1 MRLREKLAIL
11 CAKSISM
18 LIRGLTRRDG
28 STIPGYAAGLID
40 PNILPFMAKKVRCG
54 IIAVMGTNGKTT
66 TTGILCHV
74 LRSEGKKVLTNRT
87 GANML
92 NGVISAFVL
101 AADRKGELD
110 IDYACIEVDEFASVQ
125 ILPLLQPGCVLLT
138 NIFRDQIDRYG
149 EIDTICD
156 RIRTALSEVSEEVLI
171 VNGDDFLSWTLAG
184 KCGRRLVTY
193 GINEKMFDHSSNPKI
208 RESTFCHFCGEKL
221 EYDFFHYGQLGI
233 YRCPGCGWKRPLPDY
248 TAEEVRFEKGRYRFR
263 IGGIPIQSQASGP
276 YNVYNTLSAYA
287 GLKALGA
294 PVHGFRRA
302 VEIFDYGN
310 SREGSFQINGAQ
322 VILYLAKNPVGFQQK
337 ISMMLKDRKPKDIII
352 QINDGSQDGKD
363 ISWLWDV
370 DFQYFAHAGAASV
383 TAVGNRCL
391 DMVLRLKYEDI
402 SCETEKN
409 LRTAVE
415 KRTEEGT
422 GNIYIILN
430 YSGLLSANRMLRRLQ
445 RISDRETGSRQKR
458 GGEATP

>member
-1 MRLREKLAIL
+1 MDLQDKKVLVVGSGKSGIGAVKLLHKAGAVPVLYDSNEKLSAKEIREKAGLSGLEVIL
-11 CAKSISM
+11 
-18 LIRGLTRRDG
+18 G
-28 STIPGYAAGLID
+28 TIPESRKKEFALVAISPGVPIDAPLLSDFKAMPVPIWGEIELAYSFARGRVAAIT
-40 PNILPFMAKKVRCG
+40 
-54 IIAVMGTNGKTT
+54 GTNGKTT

-302 VEIFDYGN
+302 VETFDYGN

-363 ISWLWDV
+363 ISWL
-370 DFQYFAHAGAASV
+370 
-383 TAVGNRCL
+383 
-391 DMVLRLKYEDI
+391 
-402 SCETEKN
+402 
-409 LRTAVE
+409 
-415 KRTEEGT
+415 
-422 GNIYIILN
+422 
-430 YSGLLSANRMLRRLQ
+430 
-445 RISDRETGSRQKR
+445 
-458 GGEATP
+458 